1 MRSACSDS
9 WPSDPAHSTWEA
21 VGIFPA
27 ASTVRQW
34 RSEPRVFDLLATP
47 AGQSQKGLTLSAKI
61 DMTRKII
68 PVLICGTAVATS
80 TAAQADTDPKP
91 SFEVVLAS
99 RGISKGLAQTTGPQF
114 LARGELAFG
123 DFYIGSYVK
132 NVDSSSSNGEA
143 AGLVGVRKKLGGFD
157 FNLSAAWKRAIS
169 PTPGSDKNALEV
181 SGSASR
187 KMGRFTPRVSVVW
200 SPDDLGGTKR
210 TVFAE
215 AGGSYSLAKQL
226 ALSAAIGRRERSGG
240 PDYTAWNAGLAW
252 TANKHLIFDAR
263 YYDTD
268 GGNAQPY
275 RARGVVSARLKF

>member
-1 MRSACSDS
+1 M
-9 WPSDPAHSTWEA
+9 
-21 VGIFPA
+21 
-27 ASTVRQW
+27 
-34 RSEPRVFDLLATP
+34 
-47 AGQSQKGLTLSAKI
+47 K
-61 DMTRKII
+61 RKII
-68 PVLICGTAVATS
+68 AALICGTAVATS
-80 TAAQADTDPKP
+80 SAAHADTDPKP
-91 SFEVVLAS
+91 SFDVSLAS
-99 RGISKGLAQTTGPQF
+99 TGMSKGLAQTTGPQF

-123 DFYIGSYVK
+123 DFYVGSYVK

-143 AGLVGVRKKLGGFD
+143 GGLIGVREKLGGFD

-215 AGGSYSLAKQL
+215 AGGSYSLAKTL
-226 ALSAAIGRRERSGG
+226 ALSAAVGRRERTGG

-268 GGNAQPY
+268 GGNSQPY

>member
-1 MRSACSDS
+1 MKQK
-9 WPSDPAHSTWEA
+9 
-21 VGIFPA
+21 ILA
-27 ASTVRQW
+27 AA
-34 RSEPRVFDLLATP
+34 L
-47 AGQSQKGLTLSAKI
+47 
-61 DMTRKII
+61 
-68 PVLICGTAVATS
+68 CGTAAVSAS
-80 TAAQADTDPKP
+80 AARAEPPKP
-91 SFEVVLAS
+91 SFEVLLAS

-123 DFYIGSYVK
+123 DLYVGSYVK

-143 AGLVGVRKKLGGFD
+143 AGLVGIRKKLGGVD

-169 PTPGSDKNALEV
+169 PAPGSDKDALEV

-187 KMGRFTPRVSVVW
+187 KIGRLMPRLSVVW
-200 SPDDLGGTKR
+200 SPDDLGGTRR

-215 AGGSYSLAKQL
+215 AGASYALAKTL
-226 ALSAAIGRRERSGG
+226 AFSAAVGRRERSGG
-240 PDYTAWNAGLAW
+240 ADYTAWNAGLGW

-268 GGNAQPY
+268 GGGAQPY